1 MIEHARV
8 VLLRSSPSAS
18 GGKVEGL
25 DRGSRATGPSKARD
39 PEPAGYEMLL
49 VRRRETQLPGGGVH
63 DGEDARVAAARTVFE
78 DCGVLLA
85 RDIGG
90 QAETLEVPT
99 FATLRGKIL
108 GGANATE
115 ILRTHGLTW
124 SSDTMLPWSHW
135 LTPSIHLLDAV
146 ASIRA
151 PAQPRLAEAVQTS
164 TRVYVTELPG
174 GMRTAFDKTE
184 SVTEH
189 WISPA
194 SAEPLAEELAL
205 SPLLVRTCWEL
216 ARHVS
221 IKAVLE
227 TARKR
232 ASEQHPILLRL
243 AARAD
248 SRCLL
253 LPWDPEYETAGQG
266 ESRPFTYQPSWAI
279 GPSRFV
285 LEDRAWKHLAAPG
298 STRAV

>member
-8 VLLRSSPSAS
+8 VLLRPS
-18 GGKVEGL
+18 
-25 DRGSRATGPSKARD
+25 
-39 PEPAGYEMLL
+39 PAGYEVLL
-49 VRRRETQLPGGGVH
+49 LRRNDGTQLPGGGIH
-63 DGEDARVAAARTVFE
+63 EGEDARVGAARTVFE

-85 RDIGG
+85 RDVGG
-90 QAETLEVPT
+90 VASTLEVPNL
-99 FATLRGKIL
+99 ATLRRKIRD
-108 GGANATE
+108 GSNATE
-115 ILRTHGLTW
+115 TLRTHSLTW
-124 SSDTMLPWSHW
+124 SSEALLPWSHW

-146 ASIRA
+146 ASMRA
-151 PAQPRLAEAVQTS
+151 PAQPGLAEAAQIS
-164 TRVYVTELPG
+164 TRLYVAELPG
-174 GMRTAFDKTE
+174 GMRTGFDKTE
-184 SVTEH
+184 SVSEH

-194 SAEPLAEELAL
+194 SGEPLAEELSL
-205 SPLLVRTCWEL
+205 SPLLIRTCWEL

-232 ASEQHPILLRL
+232 ASEQHPILPRL
-243 AARAD
+243 AARSD
-248 SRCLL
+248 SRCVL

-298 STRAV
+298 STRAG

>member
-1 MIEHARV
+1 MDARRGAHVIEHARV
-8 VLLRSSPSAS
+8 VLLRPSPS
-18 GGKVEGL
+18 
-25 DRGSRATGPSKARD
+25 
-39 PEPAGYEMLL
+39 GYEMLL
-49 VRRRETQLPGGGVH
+49 LRRNEATQLPGGGIH
-63 DGEDARVAAARTVFE
+63 DGEDARVGAARTVFE

-99 FATLRGKIL
+99 FATLRRKIR

-115 ILRTHGLTW
+115 LLRTHGLTW
-124 SSDTMLPWSHW
+124 SSEALMPWSHW
-135 LTPSIHLLDAV
+135 LMPAIHQSNALATLRDPGTEP
-146 ASIRA
+146 A
-151 PAQPRLAEAVQTS
+151 PTS
-164 TRVYVTELPG
+164 TRVCVAELPG

-184 SVTEH
+184 SVSEH

-194 SAEPLAEELAL
+194 SAEVLAEELAL

-221 IKAVLE
+221 VKAVLE
-227 TARKR
+227 IARKL
-232 ASEQHPILLRL
+232 AGEQLAVLPRL
-243 AARAD
+243 SARAG

-298 STRAV
+298 STPAD